1 MASEPTNPG
10 TVSAAYRPLILTAR
24 MEPRAQAHFQR
35 LRDAYFPPERNVV
48 PAHVTLFHHLP
59 GTLVDDIAGRLKM
72 MARATR
78 RIPVEVVRVR
88 SLGRGVAYDLR
99 APELEALRD
108 ELAESL
114 RVVRGDLTAIAE
126 RQEAKRLLIERM
138 LLAPGKFKWVRV
150 TNADIGE
157 PGCKSWHVR
166 PRLGLIGMLAGW
178 WHVKISSGC
187 PRPVPG

>member
-10 TVSAAYRPLILTAR
+10 AVSAAYRPLILTAR
-24 MEPRAQAHFQR
+24 MEPRAQSHFQR

-59 GTLVDDIAGRLKM
+59 GTLADDIAGRLKM

-108 ELAESL
+108 ELAHAWSTLLIPQDRAGWRAHATVQNKVEP
-114 RVVRGDLTAIAE
+114 R
-126 RQEAKRLLIERM
+126 EAKVTLARLSAEFAPWTFEADG
-138 LLAPGKFKWVRV
+138 LLLWRYLDGPWEKV
-150 TNADIGE
+150 GE
-157 PGCKSWHVR
+157 YAFRG
-166 PRLGLIGMLAGW
+166 
-178 WHVKISSGC
+178 
-187 PRPVPG
+187 